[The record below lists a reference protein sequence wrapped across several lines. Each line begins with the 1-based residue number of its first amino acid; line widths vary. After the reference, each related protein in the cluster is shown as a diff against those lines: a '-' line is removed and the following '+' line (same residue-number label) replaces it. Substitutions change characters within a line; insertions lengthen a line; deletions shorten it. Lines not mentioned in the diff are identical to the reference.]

1 MSYHRPA
8 RILPVSSSY
17 LINIEI
23 FYAFLVH
30 DETCLFLCWSTVLI
44 KWELFSKALKSRK
57 RGAGALWT
65 GDCAAPALLRT
76 VGFVRQEERLEFFV
90 FFSYYG
96 FIILSPLAVV
106 WYYKQL
112 EAHRK
117 YNFMWNKKLL
127 AFSPL
132 ILFHGGHSCTFVSCN
147 CVNVLIF
154 IKWPLIHWQPRLL
167 WRYSVEAFWA
177 LHHFDATKARTPSCT
192 QHVHIFV

>member
-1 MSYHRPA
+1 MLKYCTHKMRA
-8 RILPVSSSY
+8 FFQG
-17 LINIEI
+17 IEI
-23 FYAFLVH
+23 Q
-30 DETCLFLCWSTVLI
+30 E
-44 KWELFSKALKSRK
+44 K
-57 RGAGALWT
+57 RGGSTLNRWLCRSRPPSHSGLCKT
-65 GDCAAPALLRT
+65 RRKTWIFC
-76 VGFVRQEERLEFFV
+76 

-167 WRYSVEAFWA
+167 WRYSVEAFLSIAPFWCYKSTNSF
-177 LHHFDATKARTPSCT
+177 LYTTCT
-192 QHVHIFV
+192 HLCLKSRWKYSSVMLIVWKTVGNMTSKWNLTGN